1 MYDDVDRRR
10 QLLLDL
16 CRVNRTLD
24 QAGLENAAAGWKAL
38 EQQMV
43 HEASVLLRSAR
54 HQPVLWSYQRDATSF
69 KCRLQ
74 INDRS
79 SSSVHQIRGRH
90 LEDFLVEYTNKV
102 NEYVFDEMIG
112 SIDADEVVSFDVD
125 GREINPYIN
134 EDVLKDSF
142 MEATSNVDT
151 DIIMEY
157 ADEAMSEVGVN

>member
-1 MYDDVDRRR
+1 MSKKNKNQNSELIEKLNEIQSQLNDVKSDAGIVVEEGDIVFTR
-10 QLLLDL
+10 Q
-16 CRVNRTLD
+16 
-24 QAGLENAAAGWKAL
+24 Q
-38 EQQMV
+38 
-43 HEASVLLRSAR
+43 
-54 HQPVLWSYQRDATSF
+54 
-69 KCRLQ
+69 
-74 INDRS
+74 
-79 SSSVHQIRGRH
+79 

-102 NEYVFDEMIG
+102 NEFVFDEMFG
-112 SIDADEVVSFDVD
+112 SLDADEVVSFDVD